1 MPNCPSGCLFSF
13 RLPTQTLTFRLEL
26 PAPEVY
32 GFAAGPT
39 ELDGWD
45 QAAMDRLAAKL
56 QAFHDALSPVEQL
69 AIATLLERA
78 ATA

>member
-13 RLPTQTLTFRLEL
+13 RLPTQTLSFRLEL

-32 GFAAGPT
+32 GFAAGPS
-39 ELDGWD
+39 ELDDWD

-56 QAFHDALSPVEQL
+56 QAFHDALSPTEQL
-69 AIATLLERA
+69 AIAALLERA
-78 ATA
+78 AA